1 MPHSDRI
8 LDRLLKLHP
17 KLIDLSLE
25 RMHRLLAALGHPE
38 RHLPPVIHVAGTNG
52 KGSTIA
58 FMKAMAEAAGL
69 AVHVYTSPHLVR
81 FHERIWLGRKGG
93 EGGFIAEP
101 HLAEVLEECEAAN
114 RGQPITF
121 FEITTAAALLA
132 FSRRPADLLLLETGL
147 GGRLDAT
154 NVVETPAVTVITPV
168 AMDHM
173 DFLGG
178 TLEKIAAEK
187 AGILKP
193 GVPAVLAPQ
202 VDVVHEVMAARAA
215 EIGAPLFAA
224 QRDWQAFEQ
233 HGRLVW
239 EDAET
244 LMDLPLPALPGRF
257 QIENAGT
264 AIAALRKFGDSR
276 IDERAMTRGLR
287 RARWPGRLQPVLR
300 GRLRRFIAHDDELWV
315 DGGHNP
321 HAGRALAASLAD
333 FEEMEERPLVLVVG
347 LMKRKDARAWLE
359 SFRGLAAQVICV
371 PILGHEDKAWS
382 PDELAALACKVGLAA
397 RSAATLEEALRM
409 ASHVRPDVP
418 VRIVIAGSLYL
429 AGHALALNEQGR
441 GRENLR

>member
-1 MPHSDRI
+1 MPHSNAI
-8 LDRLLKLHP
+8 LERLLKLHP

-25 RMHRLLAALGHPE
+25 RMWRLLEALGHPE
-38 RHLPPVIHVAGTNG
+38 RRLPPVIHVAGTNG

-69 AVHVYTSPHLVR
+69 AVHVYTSPHLIR
-81 FHERIWLGRKGG
+81 FHERIWLGRRGGKGG
-93 EGGFIAEP
+93 YISEP

-114 RGQPITF
+114 RGAPITF

-154 NVVETPAVTVITPV
+154 NVVERPAVTVITPV

-173 DFLGG
+173 DFLGD
-178 TLEKIAAEK
+178 TLERIAAEK

-202 VDVVHEVMAARAA
+202 TDAVHDVIAERAA
-215 EIGAPLFAA
+215 EIGAEVFAA
-224 QRDWQAFEQ
+224 QRHWQAFEQ

-239 EDAET
+239 EDVGA
-244 LMDLPLPALPGRF
+244 LMDLPLPSLPGRF

-264 AIAALRKFGDSR
+264 AIAALRKFADPR
-276 IDERAMTRGLR
+276 IGERAIARGLR
-287 RARWPGRLQPVLR
+287 QARWPGRLQPVLR
-300 GRLRRFIAHDDELWV
+300 GRLRQFIAHDDELWI

-321 HAGRALAASLAD
+321 HAGQALATTLAE
-333 FEEMEERPLVLVVG
+333 FEELEERPLVLIAG
-347 LMKRKDARAWLE
+347 LMRRKDALAWLE
-359 SFRGLAAQVICV
+359 NFRGLAAQVICV
-371 PILGHEDKAWS
+371 PIPGHEEQAW
-382 PDELAALACKVGLAA
+382 PAEELAAAACRTGLAA
-397 RSAATLEEALRM
+397 RAAATLEEALRM
-409 ASHVRPDVP
+409 ASHFRPDAP

-429 AGHALALNEQGR
+429 AGHALAMNAGTP
-441 GRENLR
+441 GRESL